1 MLQISPARLLAAI
14 VLSVVSLAAHAQQ
27 NFVMLVVDPQQIIAE
42 SKAGKSISQQMDQH
56 RQTFMKEMAQ
66 SENSLNQ
73 QRDEL
78 QRQTAVLSKEAV
90 DQRLRDFQAKVD
102 DLRRNADSKQR
113 TLQYSWTLAL
123 NDIERNIVQVV
134 YEIAIERKA
143 SLVLSKQAA
152 VIVDKNLDIT
162 PEVLQRLDQRLPS
175 VAFNLVQPPSP
186 QAAAPAAAQKG
197 GGAQDKGAQ
206 PKAKSSGSTQPKQ
219 QPQQKQ

>member
-1 MLQISPARLLAAI
+1 MFPFPLTRLVAAA
-14 VLSVVSLAAHAQQ
+14 VLSMASIAAHAQQ

-66 SENSLNQ
+66 SETSLNQ

-113 TLQYSWTLAL
+113 TLQYSWSLAL

-134 YEIAIERKA
+134 SEIATERKA

-197 GGAQDKGAQ
+197 GAQDKGGQ

>member
-1 MLQISPARLLAAI
+1 MLHIAVTRLAA
-14 VLSVVSLAAHAQQ
+14 VAALSLFSLAAHAQQ

-56 RQTFMKEMAQ
+56 RQAFMKEMAQ
-66 SENSLNQ
+66 SETSLNK

-78 QRQTAVLSKEAV
+78 QRQSTVLSKEAV

-113 TLQYSWTLAL
+113 TLQYSWSLAL
-123 NDIERNIVQVV
+123 NEIERNIVQVV
-134 YEIAIERKA
+134 SDIATERKA

-162 PEVLQRLDQRLPS
+162 PEALQRLDQRMPT

-186 QAAAPAAAQKG
+186 QAAAPAAQRG
-197 GGAQDKGAQ
+197 GESQEKGAQ
-206 PKAKSSGSTQPKQ
+206 PKAKSSGSAQPKQ

>member
-1 MLQISPARLLAAI
+1 MHHISLGRLLAAI
-14 VLSVVSLAAHAQQ
+14 ALALVSLAAHAQQ

-56 RQTFMKEMAQ
+56 RQSFMKEMAQ
-66 SENSLNQ
+66 SETSLNQ

-78 QRQTAVLSKEAV
+78 QRQSTVLSKEAV

-113 TLQYSWTLAL
+113 TLQYSWSLAL

-134 YEIAIERKA
+134 SEIATERKA

-152 VIVDKNLDIT
+152 VIVDKSLDIT
-162 PEVLQRLDQRLPS
+162 PEVLQRLDQRLPT

-197 GGAQDKGAQ
+197 GAQDKGAQ
-206 PKAKSSGSTQPKQ
+206 PKAKASGSTQPKQ

>member
-1 MLQISPARLLAAI
+1 MLHISLTRLAAAAA
-14 VLSVVSLAAHAQQ
+14 LALVSLPAYAQQ

-78 QRQTAVLSKEAV
+78 QRQSTVLSKEAV

-113 TLQYSWTLAL
+113 TLQYSWSLAL

-134 YEIAIERKA
+134 SEIATERKA

-186 QAAAPAAAQKG
+186 QAAAPAAGQKG
-197 GGAQDKGAQ
+197 GGAQ

-219 QPQQKQ
+219 QQQKQ

>member
-1 MLQISPARLLAAI
+1 MHHSPFTRLAAA
-14 VLSVVSLAAHAQQ
+14 VALSVMSLAANAQQ

-113 TLQYSWTLAL
+113 TLQYSWSLAL

-134 YEIAIERKA
+134 SEIATERKA

-186 QAAAPAAAQKG
+186 QAAAPASAQK

>member
-1 MLQISPARLLAAI
+1 MFHFPLIRLAMAT
-14 VLSVVSLAAHAQQ
+14 VLSVVSVAAHAQQ

-113 TLQYSWTLAL
+113 TLQYSWSLAL

-134 YEIAIERKA
+134 SEIATERKA

-175 VAFNLVQPPSP
+175 VAFNLVQPPAP
-186 QAAAPAAAQKG
+186 QAAAPAAGQKG

>member
-1 MLQISPARLLAAI
+1 MFPFPLTRLVVAA
-14 VLSVVSLAAHAQQ
+14 VLSMASIAAHAQQ

-66 SENSLNQ
+66 SETSLNQ

-113 TLQYSWTLAL
+113 TLQYSWSLAL

-134 YEIAIERKA
+134 SEIATERKA

-197 GGAQDKGAQ
+197 GAQDKGGQ